1 MVLLQQPE
9 LTKFSGLE
17 KDKVLESRDQQ
28 DLIKAGIKQEQIKFF
43 VESRNGLNN
52 RAQLNSPH

>member
-43 VESRNGLNN
+43 VESRNDLNN